1 MSCES
6 RNHKL
11 KTQQSKYIQVI
22 KRVRN
27 RSNNRKMKTSKS
39 KDKRTRLKEIE
50 ARCTKAGDALSE
62 MRRELEA
69 VTKQVAKVQLPNN
82 AQKCILVAN
91 KMETPR
97 TETAKHTSHHHAHK
111 KGRKIEKETQP

>member
-1 MSCES
+1 M
-6 RNHKL
+6 
-11 KTQQSKYIQVI
+11 

-50 ARCTKAGDALSE
+50 SRCTKAGDALSE
-62 MRRELEA
+62 MRKELEA
-69 VTKQVAKVQLPNN
+69 ARKQVAKAQLPNN

-91 KMETPR
+91 KMCRPR
-97 TETAKHTSHHHAHK
+97 TETAKHTSHRHAHK
-111 KGRKIEKETQP
+111 EGRKVEKRNTAIELNSQDKSIR